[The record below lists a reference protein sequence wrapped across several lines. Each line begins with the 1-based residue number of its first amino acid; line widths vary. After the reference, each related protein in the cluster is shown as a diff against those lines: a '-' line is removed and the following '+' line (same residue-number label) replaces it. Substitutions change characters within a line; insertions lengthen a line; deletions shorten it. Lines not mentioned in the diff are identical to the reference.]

1 MHVHWIMQYCE
12 QIYKTD
18 RIKHISLAFFVGNW
32 RNWFIPKIEKKLLLR
47 NLFNVLLR
55 KVKCRC
61 TILTF
66 IFVFTKRTAL
76 SEHILIYILGN
87 ISNMR
92 KRSGLY
98 NTLPYP
104 DRHYENRLL
113 PTRVIPIKS
122 LRLLETLITTSPS
135 MPLNFNCLI
144 SLSIIIIMIHCYVW
158 SDIWIHRKKNQSKF
172 YLLNAKKEKK
182 LDQQQQL
189 GCRTLWTRRKQCI

>member
-1 MHVHWIMQYCE
+1 MYVHWIMQYSE

-18 RIKHISLAFFVGNW
+18 IIGLLSGE
-32 RNWFIPKIEKKLLLR
+32 IEGIDSYPKLKTTLR

-55 KVKCRC
+55 IVNCRC

-66 IFVFTKRTAL
+66 IFVLTKRTAL

-98 NTLPYP
+98 SMPPYP
-104 DRHYENRLL
+104 VPHYEYKLL

-122 LRLLETLITTSPS
+122 LRLLETLITTSTS
-135 MPLNFNCLI
+135 MPLNF
-144 SLSIIIIMIHCYVW
+144 
-158 SDIWIHRKKNQSKF
+158 
-172 YLLNAKKEKK
+172 
-182 LDQQQQL
+182 
-189 GCRTLWTRRKQCI
+189 

>member
-1 MHVHWIMQYCE
+1 MNLLELFHF
-12 QIYKTD
+12 
-18 RIKHISLAFFVGNW
+18 RIKVLRLFVSNVRALNNAIFWTNLQDRSDKTYIIGLLCGE
-32 RNWFIPKIEKKLLLR
+32 IEGIDSYPKLKKLLFR

-55 KVKCRC
+55 KVNCRC

-66 IFVFTKRTAL
+66 IFVLTKRTAL

-98 NTLPYP
+98 SMPLYP
-104 DRHYENRLL
+104 DRHYEYSLL

-135 MPLNFNCLI
+135 MPLNF
-144 SLSIIIIMIHCYVW
+144 
-158 SDIWIHRKKNQSKF
+158 
-172 YLLNAKKEKK
+172 
-182 LDQQQQL
+182 
-189 GCRTLWTRRKQCI
+189 